1 MCKHDNVHLGA
12 VQIDEFNKM
21 WNGDE
26 WKQNSVQVK
35 KILIKLQNKLNDKWN
50 RSAMVLTRLN
60 FKMSKIHDAKEGKFF
75 TVAQENRLRILR
87 KRCVRIGYY
96 RYSLIATIKKCGLDK
111 PMST

>member
-21 WNGDE
+21 WNSDE
-26 WKQNSVQVK
+26 WKQNSVQVN

-60 FKMSKIHDAKEGKFF
+60 F
-75 TVAQENRLRILR
+75 
-87 KRCVRIGYY
+87 
-96 RYSLIATIKKCGLDK
+96 
-111 PMST
+111 